1 MLRFRKHLSCVIQKN
16 QWKSLKFKTQKKK
29 KTMPTKTKKSGKSK
43 KEERKAQILEKLRDK
58 KARTELVKKAN
69 EVDNVLATLKPFCKY
84 EKNGVSVDLK
94 FLKQSQLTEELS
106 EWAFALLKENMQ
118 KIYEEGGWGW
128 KDSKKRK
135 ELFDEE
141 ARFLIAFDDKAKP
154 IGFSHFRFMEEDET
168 IVLYI
173 YELQIESEFRSKGLG
188 QHMTRTLELVAL
200 RQKMEW
206 VMLTVFKENKSS
218 MHFFMDK
225 MKYTIDETSPS
236 QNIFESAT
244 YEILS
249 KSLVRK

>member
-1 MLRFRKHLSCVIQKN
+1 MLSLRKNKN
-16 QWKSLKFKTQKKK
+16 SKKLKKK
-29 KTMPTKTKKSGKSK
+29 LKTEEDTMPAKTKKSGKSK
-43 KEERKAQILEKLRDK
+43 KEERKAQMLQKLKEGRERK
-58 KARTELVKKAN
+58 ELVKKAN
-69 EVDNVLATLKPFCKY
+69 EVENVLATLKPFCKY
-84 EKNGVSVDLK
+84 AKNGVSVDLK
-94 FLKQSQLTEELS
+94 FFKQSQLTEELS
-106 EWAFALLKENMQ
+106 EWAFALLKDNMQ
-118 KIYEEGGWGW
+118 KIYEDGGWGW
-128 KDSKKRK
+128 KDEKKRK

-154 IGFSHFRFMEEDET
+154 VGFSHFRFTEEGQT

-218 MHFFMDK
+218 MHFFMEK
-225 MKYTIDETSPS
+225 MKYAIDETSPS
-236 QNIFESAT
+236 QNIFEEAT

-249 KSLVRK
+249 KCLVRK

>member
-1 MLRFRKHLSCVIQKN
+1 M
-16 QWKSLKFKTQKKK
+16 
-29 KTMPTKTKKSGKSK
+29 
-43 KEERKAQILEKLRDK
+43 
-58 KARTELVKKAN
+58 
-69 EVDNVLATLKPFCKY
+69 
-84 EKNGVSVDLK
+84 DLK

-106 EWAFALLKENMQ
+106 EWAFALLKDNMQ
-118 KIYEEGGWGW
+118 KIYEDGGWGW
-128 KDSKKRK
+128 KDEKKRK
-135 ELFDEE
+135 ELLDEE

-154 IGFSHFRFMEEDET
+154 IGFSHFRFTEEGET

-206 VMLTVFKENKSS
+206 VCLRYSRRTRVRCT
-218 MHFFMDK
+218 FMDK

-236 QNIFESAT
+236 QNIFEEAT

-249 KSLVRK
+249 KSLVRKIIS